1 MIHCTTRQF
10 DDPHTSRRKTRVFL
24 FEADTQEEYQAIME
38 EIARMPL
45 PGVPTE
51 TGGEGDQ

>member
-10 DDPHTSRRKTRVFL
+10 DDPHTGRSKTRVFL